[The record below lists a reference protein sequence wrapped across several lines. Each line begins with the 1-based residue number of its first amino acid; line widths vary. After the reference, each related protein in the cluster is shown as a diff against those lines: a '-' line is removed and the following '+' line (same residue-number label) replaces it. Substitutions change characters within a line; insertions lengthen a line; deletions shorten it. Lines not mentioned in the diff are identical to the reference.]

1 MGTYNF
7 IQEHISVD
15 ISKVKGAKSA
25 FDKNQKTLQEIV
37 GILFDGTVDEYSK
50 ITINGLRND
59 FGDKPRFTVLN
70 DIVVIRFADI
80 FHAVSIPVNHECIK
94 KAIGKFIKQLKDKY
108 TIKVITRLVVK
119 LLMVLVVNLHLSS
132 VVLQKKN

>member
-37 GILFDGTVDEYSK
+37 GILFD
-50 ITINGLRND
+50 
-59 FGDKPRFTVLN
+59 VL
-70 DIVVIRFADI
+70 
-80 FHAVSIPVNHECIK
+80 
-94 KAIGKFIKQLKDKY
+94 
-108 TIKVITRLVVK
+108 
-119 LLMVLVVNLHLSS
+119 
-132 VVLQKKN
+132 